1 MKIKKIVLF
10 VFAILIVLLLFS
22 EIIYSAQVDF
32 ETIEKKSLEAREIL
46 KKENLGF
53 RRENKKSNSR
63 IVSRDIVFAVYLPET
78 DIKVIRLEVAVPKSL
93 RDNSFKFK
101 VLTSGFNVERLTGK
115 GITRLEFGVDGFVV
129 LDSRHLHLEKSRT
142 SPRDL
147 FYAPYSDF
155 FQDEYF
161 TKKGSNFYKNIMRE
175 SQEELCATG
184 AKSKSYPEKLLCEVF
199 PDHWLLTLGA
209 IEQMDDGEFFKRP
222 KYSVKKFLAHIARNG
237 ENAFYYSVSQDGAR
251 GLMQFMNSKKYPT
264 YNQTKKDCPEI
275 DLIADFEKGTADMK
289 NSIKFA
295 ICLAD
300 SNLSKMPKSA
310 KEEFLEDPF
319 KGGEAVAAAHN
330 GGLGRALNFLKGK
343 KIPKETQNFIKKYK
357 ETWKILERL

>member
-1 MKIKKIVLF
+1 MKKAILF
-10 VFAILIVLLLFS
+10 VFAILTILLMFTEIV
-22 EIIYSAQVDF
+22 YSAQIDF

-53 RRENKKSNSR
+53 RKESKKQSSR
-63 IVSRDIVFAVYLPET
+63 IVFRDIVLAVYSPKS
-78 DIKVIRLEVAVPKSL
+78 DIKIVCLDVAVPKSL

-101 VLTSGFNVERLTGK
+101 VVTSGFKVERMAGK
-115 GITRLEFGVDGFVV
+115 GITRLEFEVEGFVV

-161 TKKGSNFYKNIMRE
+161 TKKGSDFYKNMIRE

-184 AKSKSYPEKLLCEVF
+184 AKSKTFLNKLLCEVF
-199 PDHWLLTLGA
+199 PDQWLLTLGS

-222 KYSVKKFLAHIARNG
+222 EYSVKKFLAHIARNR
-237 ENAFYYSVSQDGAR
+237 ENAFFYSVSQDGAR

-264 YNQTKKDCPEI
+264 YNQTRKNCPEI
-275 DLIADFEKGTADMK
+275 GLIADFELATADMK
-289 NSIKFA
+289 NSIKAA
-295 ICLAD
+295 ICFAD
-300 SNLSKMPKSA
+300 TNLSKFPENA
-310 KEEFLEDPF
+310 KKKFLEDPF
-319 KGGEAVAAAHN
+319 VGGEVVAAAHN
-330 GGLGRALNFLKGK
+330 GGLGRALNFLKRK
-343 KIPKETQNFIKKYK
+343 KIPKETQGFIKKYR
-357 ETWKILERL
+357 ETWKILERR